1 MNRKDKTEE
10 YAINGT
16 ICLLIF
22 IAALLV
28 CSSAIAQEQKKDNLF
43 DKLYSELLQYSTV
56 YVAGDASNAYETSSP
71 SYFVRTNPDNLYA
84 VPQVIDNTIYHPF
97 DYRIGIGI
105 RKLARFDYEIKDK
118 HYYDGTENTKAL
130 SSPTAAVKG
139 FEYLLHFEKERRR
152 SEEFTNSRIF
162 IRHTGKNHIAK
173 LEQREQG
180 ISGFNYKSG
189 EIRFRL
195 PIGKKLSLSLGGI
208 YRTHQRPYGYNPI
221 EIWLNETDS
230 DGYPINPWYTL
241 GFYYGYDDIYYT
253 QEDQFGNEVTDWY
266 WIDSEGAVVA
276 YTDIDFRDRIF
287 GHLMNRYNQEKWEEL
302 ESFGEIAPIVGAD
315 FYHHSRKFWMHSF
328 VNWILPYHKYI
339 KGNDEF
345 SYLNRDNWG
354 LGGLRQDSKPKQWS
368 DIQAGT
374 IMGWKVSKTF
384 GLFIEGEYTKFWD
397 SEIFQTSVGL
407 NIRL

>member
-139 FEYLLHFEKERRR
+139 FEYLLHFEKERR
-152 SEEFTNSRIF
+152 
-162 IRHTGKNHIAK
+162 
-173 LEQREQG
+173 
-180 ISGFNYKSG
+180 
-189 EIRFRL
+189 
-195 PIGKKLSLSLGGI
+195 
-208 YRTHQRPYGYNPI
+208 
-221 EIWLNETDS
+221 
-230 DGYPINPWYTL
+230 
-241 GFYYGYDDIYYT
+241 
-253 QEDQFGNEVTDWY
+253 
-266 WIDSEGAVVA
+266 
-276 YTDIDFRDRIF
+276 
-287 GHLMNRYNQEKWEEL
+287 
-302 ESFGEIAPIVGAD
+302 
-315 FYHHSRKFWMHSF
+315 
-328 VNWILPYHKYI
+328 
-339 KGNDEF
+339 
-345 SYLNRDNWG
+345 
-354 LGGLRQDSKPKQWS
+354 
-368 DIQAGT
+368 
-374 IMGWKVSKTF
+374 
-384 GLFIEGEYTKFWD
+384 
-397 SEIFQTSVGL
+397 
-407 NIRL
+407 